1 VQNYNRILTTT
12 TGLRARPIRMGD
24 VMSHIT
30 KRLMMLIGALF
41 AASMLYAAPASAQ
54 ATRTWISGVG
64 DDVNPCS
71 RTAPCKTF
79 PGAISKTAAGGE
91 INCLDPG
98 GFGAVTIVKSIT
110 LDCGETLAGI
120 LVAGTNGVTVN
131 TTTDPNSRVVLRGL
145 IIDGGPPGSNSLSA
159 VRVVE
164 AGVVTIENSRLFN
177 FSGSPGR
184 GITVDTTAANTQLF
198 VVNTTI
204 DNNSGGG
211 IVVSPGAGVT
221 ASVTLKNVRL
231 LNNGTS
237 AFALTTAAGSG
248 ALTATII
255 DSQISGGGVSGTSGV
270 IAKAPT
276 STATILIKSSSID
289 GNPLYAI
296 NSNGA
301 GAAVRV
307 GDTAITGNG
316 TALNSA
322 NSGKIESFG
331 DNDVAGNANPGAF
344 TATIPHS

>member
-1 VQNYNRILTTT
+1 
-12 TGLRARPIRMGD
+12 
-24 VMSHIT
+24 MSHIT
-30 KRLMMLIGALF
+30 RRLMLLIGALF
-41 AASMLYAAPASAQ
+41 AASILYASPAAAQ
-54 ATRTWISGVG
+54 ATRTWVSGVG
-64 DDVNPCS
+64 DDANPCS

-98 GFGAVTIVKSIT
+98 GFGAVTITKSMTI
-110 LDCGETLAGI
+110 DCGETLAGI

-177 FSGSPGR
+177 FSGTPGR
-184 GITVDTTAANTQLF
+184 GITVDGGAANTQLF

-211 IVVSPGAGVT
+211 IAVSPGGGFTAG
-221 ASVTLKNVRL
+221 VTLKNVRL
-231 LNNGTS
+231 LNNGTA
-237 AFALTTAAGSG
+237 AFALTTAGGSG

-270 IAKAPT
+270 VAKAT
-276 STATILIKSSSID
+276 VSTATILIKSSSID
-289 GNPLYAI
+289 GNPLYGI

-301 GAAVRV
+301 GATVRV
-307 GDTAITGNG
+307 GDTLITGNG
-316 TALNSA
+316 TALNA
-322 NSGKIESFG
+322 VATAKLESFG
-331 DNDVAGNANPGAF
+331 DNDVSGNANPGAF
-344 TATIPHS
+344 TGTVPHS